1 VINVRFDDLRH
12 RFSSILEVLHELIHH
27 PSGIAGL
34 IILSAIIL
42 ITILAPVISPY
53 DPTTQDWENVLS
65 SPSIDHPFGTDEY
78 GRDVM
83 SRIFWGSRITLI
95 AGLFV
100 VSIAALIGTI
110 LGLVAGY
117 YEGVV
122 GNVIMRLTD
131 LFLAFPSLL
140 LAILIVA
147 TIGRGIM
154 NAMLALV
161 VSWWPWYC
169 RLAYGQTLSIK
180 QELYIE
186 AEKSIGASDLRIIF
200 RHILPQAFPPILVQI
215 TMDLGYAIL
224 AEASLSFIGL
234 GVIPPTPEW
243 GSMIAEARKYLLQG
257 CWWLFLWP
265 GIFLFLAIIGFILL
279 GDGLNDILNPK
290 IRSLMELRRIYK
302 SQHLV

>member
-1 VINVRFDDLRH
+1 MRFDDLRH

>member
-1 VINVRFDDLRH
+1 MRFKDLR
-12 RFSSILEVLHELIHH
+12 FKLGPTLEVLHELIHH
-27 PSGIAGL
+27 PSGIVGL
-34 IILSAIIL
+34 AILIAIL
-42 ITILAPVISPY
+42 FITILAPIISPY
-53 DPTTQDWENVLS
+53 DPTAQNWEKILNP
-65 SPSIDHPFGTDEY
+65 PSADHLFGTDEY

-83 SRIFWGSRITLI
+83 SRIFWGSRITLV

-100 VSIAALIGTI
+100 VSIAALVGTI
-110 LGLVAGY
+110 LGLIAGY
-117 YEGVV
+117 YEGTA
-122 GNVIMRLTD
+122 GIIIMRLTD

-147 TIGRGIM
+147 TIGPGIM

-161 VSWWPWYC
+161 ASWWPWYC

-186 AEKSIGASDLRIIF
+186 AERSIGASNLRIILK
-200 RHILPQAFPPILVQI
+200 HILPQAFPPILVQI

-234 GVIPPTPEW
+234 GVRPPTPEW

-290 IRSLMELRRIYK
+290 IRSLMELRRLYK
-302 SQHLV
+302 SQHLF

>member
-1 VINVRFDDLRH
+1 MMLNDLRH
-12 RFSSILEVLHELIHH
+12 RFSSVLEVLHELIHH

-34 IILSAIIL
+34 VILSIIIL

-53 DPTTQDWENVLS
+53 DPTTQDWENILS
-65 SPSIDHPFGTDEY
+65 PPSIDHLFGTDEY

-83 SRIFWGSRITLI
+83 SRIFWGSRITLM

-117 YEGVV
+117 YEGII
-122 GNVIMRLTD
+122 GNIIMRLTD

-234 GVIPPTPEW
+234 GVRPPTPEW
-243 GSMIAEARKYLLQG
+243 GSMIAEARKYLLRG

-290 IRSLMELRRIYK
+290 IRSLMELRRLYK
-302 SQHLV
+302 SQHLL